1 MRYSRKIGYFWI
13 AILVALLDFVSKA
26 IVKKY
31 FAELVVS
38 NDNVALNVSLG
49 GLELAV
55 TVFITA
61 TLIYFLAADKIPAS
75 YRISTALIIGGGAGN
90 VIDRLADGSICDF
103 IRLGRFPTF
112 NISDMFIT
120 AGIAIIIYRA
130 FTDNKTSL

>member
-13 AILVALLDFVSKA
+13 ATFVALLDFVSKE

-31 FAELVVS
+31 FVKLVVS
-38 NDNVALNVSLG
+38 NDNVALSISLG

-55 TVFITA
+55 TIFVAA
-61 TLIYFLAADKIPAS
+61 TLIYFLATDKIPAP

-90 VIDRLADGSICDF
+90 IIDRLVDGSICDF
-103 IRLGRFPTF
+103 IRLGRFSTF

-130 FTDNKTSL
+130 FTDKKASL